1 MDYINVSFLVMMFC
15 YTYVRYYYWEKL
27 VEGYMESILFLMI
40 VCESIIISREKI
52 KENQVSNI

>member
-15 YTYVRYYYWEKL
+15 YTYVRYYWEKL
-27 VEGYMESILFLMI
+27 VEGYMESILFLII